1 MIVSPNEPFQIVY
14 ALFQHQFLGY
24 LFESFVV
31 QLDASRR
38 LTLKYQNISHLN
50 AHEFAS
56 GLNESDFELIK
67 LMDSIQQD
75 VITRQYSTKKLFP
88 QAFFLKVYDEQ
99 TGDKVLQNTIYQS
112 LERKRALIL
121 EKLQGKLLF
130 EMGND
135 GNPTKR
141 RILIEKEKASVL
153 FHFRRNEEDTHYFP
167 TLKHNNQKLEFQYQN
182 AILICYEPAWLLLK
196 GHLYHFEKEVDGHKL
211 KPFLNKKFIAIPRKL
226 EENYYKK
233 FVVPLIENYDVY
245 AKGFDIKTIEVE
257 AKPILFFYELIENS
271 GGSLF
276 GGTDDKESSAD
287 IGKIAFELLFEY
299 RGYRFK
305 AEDFS
310 PVNVA
315 LEKTEDSYIF
325 YRVKRN
331 LLKEEGLQI
340 SLITKGLPLKNGKT
354 TLEKML
360 AFQWL
365 GTNQSILLEE
375 GFTIQQQQGNKDQ
388 KRYFVGKSHINLE
401 IKENYDWF
409 DINAT
414 VIFGEFEIPF
424 LKIRKLMLSGKFEFT
439 LPNGEIAV
447 IPESWFSQYADLL
460 YFIDEKE
467 EKCTIKRHHLSIIEA
482 LQTGGLAQVAM
493 SRKLEQLRN
502 FDEIEDRPLPEG
514 FKGELRPY
522 QKAGFNWLMFLN
534 QYRFGGC
541 LADDMGL
548 GKTVQTLA
556 MLQSQKEIAAQE
568 GRTQPTSLLVMP
580 TSLLYN
586 WEMEAK
592 KFAPQLKIL
601 IYNKTDR
608 TKNTATF
615 SYYDLV
621 LTSYG
626 IVRLDIEILKQF
638 YFHYVILDES
648 QAIKNPESAISQLV
662 RELKS
667 NHRLVLTGTPIE
679 NSTMDLWSQLSFVN
693 GGLLGTQSFFQKE
706 FLQPIEKNQDI
717 GKLKKLQAMIKPFVL
732 RRHKSQVAKD
742 LPDKEEHIHY
752 SEMSESQEKKYE
764 EIKSYYR
771 NQILEL
777 IEKQGLAQSQ
787 IIVLQG
793 LTKLRQVANHPRMI
807 DEEYEGDSGKLRDVL
822 HKLENALT
830 GEHKVLIFSQFVKH
844 LTIVRQELDKR
855 NIKYAYLDGATKD
868 RQAQVELF
876 QKDKQTTVF
885 LISLKAGGTGL
896 NLTAADYV
904 FLLDPWW
911 NPAVEA
917 QAVDR
922 AHRIGQESK
931 VMIYKFITKNTVEEK
946 ILLLQQSKTKL
957 AGELINTEESF
968 VKHLTQ
974 MDIEQLL
981 M

>member
-14 ALFQHQFLGY
+14 SLFQHQFLGY

-31 QLDASRR
+31 QLDANRR

-50 AHEFAS
+50 ANEFAS
-56 GLNESDFELIK
+56 GLNDVDFELIK

-75 VITRQYSTKKLFP
+75 AVTRQFSTKKILP
-88 QAFFLKVYDEQ
+88 QAFFLKVYDAQ
-99 TGDKVLQNTIYQS
+99 TGDKVLQNTIHQS
-112 LERKRALIL
+112 LERKRAIIL
-121 EKLQGKLLF
+121 EKLRGKLLF

-135 GNPTKR
+135 GNPTQR
-141 RILIEKEKASVL
+141 LIQIEKEKASVL

-167 TLKHNNQKLEFQYQN
+167 TIKHKEQKLEFQYQN

-196 GHLYHFEKEVDGHKL
+196 GHLYHFEKEVDGHKI
-211 KPFLNKKFIAIPRKL
+211 KPFLYKKFIAIPRKI

-233 FVVPLIENYDVY
+233 FVVPLLENFDVY
-245 AKGFDIKTIEVE
+245 AKGFDIKTIETD
-257 AKPILFFYELIENS
+257 AKPILFFYELAGNS

-276 GGTDDKESSAD
+276 GGAEDKESNAD
-287 IGKIAFELLFEY
+287 IGKIVFELIFEY
-299 RGYRFK
+299 KNYRFK
-305 AEDFS
+305 AEDRS
-310 PVNVA
+310 PVRVE
-315 LEKTEDSYIF
+315 LEKTEESYIF

-331 LLKEEGLQI
+331 LLIEEGLEV
-340 SLITKGLPLKNGKT
+340 SLISKGLPLKNGKIA
-354 TLEKML
+354 LEKTL

-365 GTNQSILLEE
+365 GANQNDLIED
-375 GFTIQQQQGNKDQ
+375 GFQIQQQGNPDQ
-388 KRYFVGKSHINLE
+388 RRYFVGKSHINLE
-401 IKENYDWF
+401 IRENYDWF

-414 VIFGEFEIPF
+414 VVFGAFEIPF
-424 LKIRKLMLSGKFEFT
+424 LKIRKLMLGGKFEFI

-447 IPESWFSQYADLL
+447 IPESWFTQYADLL
-460 YFIDEKE
+460 HFIDEKGE
-467 EKCTIKRHHLSIIEA
+467 ELTIKRHHLSIIQA

-493 SRKLEQLRN
+493 SRKLEQLRD
-502 FDEIEDRPLPEG
+502 FEQIEDCILPEG

-556 MLQSQKEIAAQE
+556 MLQSQKEIAAKE
-568 GRTQPTSLLVMP
+568 GKVQPTSLLVMP

-608 TKNTATF
+608 NKNTATF
-615 SYYDLV
+615 TYYDLV

-626 IVRLDIEILKQF
+626 IVRLDIEMLKQF

-693 GGLLGTQSFFQKE
+693 GGLLGSQSFFQKE

-717 GKLKKLQAMIKPFVL
+717 GKLQKLQAMIKPFVL

-752 SEMSESQEKKYE
+752 SEMSETQEQKYE
-764 EIKSYYR
+764 EIKSHYR

-793 LTKLRQVANHPRMI
+793 LTKLRQVANHPKMI

-822 HKLENALT
+822 HKLENALS

-844 LTIVRQELDKR
+844 LTILRQELDKR
-855 NIKYAYLDGATKD
+855 NIQYAYLDGATKD

-876 QKDKQTTVF
+876 QQDKKITVF

-931 VMIYKFITKNTVEEK
+931 VLIYKFITKNTVEEK

-957 AGELINTEESF
+957 AGELINTEENF
-968 VKHLTQ
+968 VKQLTKT
-974 MDIEQLL
+974 DIEQLL
-981 M
+981 T

>member
-14 ALFQHQFLGY
+14 ALFEHQFLGY

-38 LTLKYQNISHLN
+38 LTLKYQNISSAN
-50 AHEFAS
+50 AQEFAK

-67 LMDSIQQD
+67 IMDSMQQD
-75 VITRQYSTKKLFP
+75 AITRQYSAKKLLP
-88 QAFFLKVYDEQ
+88 NAFFLKVYDAQ
-99 TGDKVLQNTIYQS
+99 TGDKILQNTIHQS
-112 LERKRALIL
+112 LERKRAVIL

-135 GNPTKR
+135 GNPTQR
-141 RILIEKEKASVL
+141 RIYLEKEKASVL
-153 FHFRRNEEDTHYFP
+153 FHFRRNEADTHYFP
-167 TLKHNNQKLEFQYQN
+167 TIKYKGQKLEFQYQN
-182 AILICYEPAWLLLK
+182 AILVCNQPAWLLLK
-196 GHLYHFEKEVDGHKL
+196 GYLYRFEKEVDGNKL
-211 KPFLNKKFIAIPRKL
+211 KPFLHKKFIAIPRKL
-226 EENYYKK
+226 EEDYYKK
-233 FVVPLIENYDVY
+233 FVVPLVESFDVY
-245 AKGFDIKTIEVE
+245 AKGLDIKTIETE
-257 AKPILFFYELIENS
+257 PKPILFFYELAGNS
-271 GGSLF
+271 ESSLF
-276 GGTDDKESSAD
+276 GESNENK
-287 IGKIAFELLFEY
+287 IGKIVFELVFEY
-299 RGYRFK
+299 KGYRFK
-305 AEDFS
+305 AEDLS
-310 PVNVA
+310 PINVA
-315 LEKTEDSYIF
+315 LEKIPIENEDFLYTF
-325 YRVKRN
+325 YRLKRN
-331 LLKEEGLQI
+331 LLQEEVLQI
-340 SLITKGLPLKNGKT
+340 DLITKGLPLKNGKVA
-354 TLEKML
+354 LEKTL
-360 AFQWL
+360 AFHWL
-365 GTNQSILLEE
+365 SQTQNALLDE
-375 GFTIQQQQGNKDQ
+375 GFVLQQQGKEQ
-388 KRYFVGKSHINLE
+388 KRYFVGKTHINLE

-424 LKIRKLMLSGKFEFT
+424 LKIRKLMLSGKYEFA

-447 IPESWFSQYADLL
+447 IPETWFTQYIDLMQ
-460 YFIDEKE
+460 FMDEKSE
-467 EKCTIKRHHLSIIEA
+467 NLTLRKHHLALVQE

-493 SRKLEQLRN
+493 SRKLEQLRD
-502 FDEIEDRPLPEG
+502 FEQIEDQILPEG

-556 MLQSQKEIAAQE
+556 LLQAQKEIAAQNNE
-568 GRTQPTSLLVMP
+568 AKPVSMLIMP

-592 KFAPQLKIL
+592 KFTPKLKVL

-608 TKNTATF
+608 IKNTTNF
-615 SYYDLV
+615 SYYDLI

-626 IVRLDIEILKQF
+626 IVRLDIEMLKQF

-662 RELKS
+662 KDLKS
-667 NHRLVLTGTPIE
+667 KHRLALTGTPIE

-693 GGLLGTQSFFQKE
+693 GGLLGSQSFFQKE
-706 FLQPIEKNQDI
+706 FLQPIERNQDI
-717 GKLKKLQAMIKPFVL
+717 GKLQKLQTIIKPFVL

-752 SEMSESQEKKYE
+752 AEMSPSQETKYE
-764 EIKSYYR
+764 EIKSHYR
-771 NQILEL
+771 NQILAL
-777 IEKQGLAQSQ
+777 IDKQGLAQSQ
-787 IIVLQG
+787 LIVLQG

-807 DEEYEGDSGKLRDVL
+807 DEEYEGDSGKLRDVI
-822 HKLENALT
+822 HKLETVLS
-830 GEHKVLIFSQFVKH
+830 EHHKVLVFSQFVKH
-844 LTIVRQELDKR
+844 LTIIRLELEKR
-855 NIKYAYLDGATKD
+855 NVKYAYLDGATRD
-868 RQAQVELF
+868 RQEQVELF
-876 QKDKQTTVF
+876 QKNKDIPVF

-917 QAVDR
+917 QAIDR
-922 AHRIGQESK
+922 AHRIGQENK
-931 VMIYKFITKNTVEEK
+931 VLIYKFITKNTVEEK

-957 AGELINTEESF
+957 AADLITSEESF
-968 VKHLTQ
+968 VKQLTQ
-974 MDIEQLL
+974 VDIEQLL